1 MAEWIYRA
9 TAKRANWGATVD
21 SLTDYNFL
29 CRTAYTKPNKKT
41 GINQLVANVLE
52 VKFGDVIHIAF
63 SSDGGYEQLGSFEI
77 LDTDHPDQ
85 EGPIDHAKHGRLS
98 LFRASERSPLGQM
111 LAGTTFKRDPK
122 LGAFTGWHVR
132 EVECPEIGFI
142 PEMFPGNNALHRFT
156 PGQAAPPGSSLPGPQ
171 ALRTEPL
178 AAAPRTAGASITL
191 PKTGRFIGVDWSGA
205 AQAGQKVWAAA
216 VYCSERNPPKLEF
229 VRRPFVGFDAAG
241 VATRFANWLASEPF
255 VAAGLDFCFGVS
267 RSHLVKGLPRTG
279 PADLGRWIAE
289 NYPTPQDFKVAL
301 GREGKRVTDRKC
313 GSPFAPTNLRM
324 FRQAYWGL
332 RALAKSKLSILPW
345 DAPLAEGVVVEILP
359 AHIVKA
365 LCPNCRYKGTSSQAK
380 LERQRLLAAIIA
392 AVGITISADNEQTLL
407 NDSEGD
413 ALDAVLAAIAAA
425 AAKESGFAGVAADSA
440 TSGEGWIYSVGQ

>member
-1 MAEWIYRA
+1 
-9 TAKRANWGATVD
+9 
-21 SLTDYNFL
+21 
-29 CRTAYTKPNKKT
+29 
-41 GINQLVANVLE
+41 
-52 VKFGDVIHIAF
+52 
-63 SSDGGYEQLGSFEI
+63 
-77 LDTDHPDQ
+77 
-85 EGPIDHAKHGRLS
+85 
-98 LFRASERSPLGQM
+98 M
-111 LAGTTFKRDPK
+111 LAGTTYKRDPK
-122 LGAFTGWHVR
+122 FGVFTGWHVR
-132 EVECPEIGFI
+132 EVEGREIAFI
-142 PEMFPGNNALHRFT
+142 PEMFPGRSALHQFT
-156 PGQAAPPGSSLPGPQ
+156 SEQAAPPGSLLPGPR

-178 AAAPRTAGASITL
+178 AAAPRTAGTSITL
-191 PKTGRFIGVDWSGA
+191 PRTGRFIGVDWSGA
-205 AQAGQKVWAAA
+205 SQAGRKVWAAA
-216 VYCSERNPPKLEF
+216 VYCSEKNPPKLEF

-241 VATRFANWLASEPF
+241 VATQFANWLASEPF

-267 RSHLVKGLPRTG
+267 RNHLVNSLPRTG

-289 NYPTPQDFKVAL
+289 NYPTPQDFKAAL
-301 GREGKRVTDRKC
+301 GREDKRVTDRKC

-332 RALAKSKLSILPW
+332 RALAKSKLPILPW
-345 DAPLAEGVVVEILP
+345 GAPLAEGVVVEILP

-413 ALDAVLAAIAAA
+413 ALDAVLAAMAAA

>member
-9 TAKRANWGATVD
+9 AANRADWGTTVD
-21 SLTDYNFL
+21 CLTDYNFF
-29 CRTAYTKPNKKT
+29 CRTAYTKPNKTT
-41 GINQLVANVLE
+41 GINQLVASVLE
-52 VKFGDVIHIAF
+52 VKPGDVIHVAF
-63 SSDGGYEQLGSFEI
+63 SSGGVYEGLGSFEI

-85 EGPIDHAKHGRLS
+85 EGPVDHAEHGRLS
-98 LFRASERSPLGQM
+98 LFRVSERSPLGQM

-132 EVECPEIGFI
+132 EVEGPEIAFV
-142 PEMFPGNNALHRFT
+142 PEMFPGQGAIRRFR
-156 PGQAAPPGSSLPGPQ
+156 PAPAAPPGSSSPGPQ
-171 ALRTEPL
+171 PLPTEPL
-178 AAAPRTAGASITL
+178 AVAPPTAGASITL

-289 NYPTPQDFKVAL
+289 NYPTPQDFKAAL
-301 GREGKRVTDRKC
+301 GREDKRVTDRKC

-332 RALAKSKLSILPW
+332 RALAKSKGRNYRIPS
-345 DAPLAEGVVVEILP
+345 PL
-359 AHIVKA
+359 
-365 LCPNCRYKGTSSQAK
+365 
-380 LERQRLLAAIIA
+380 
-392 AVGITISADNEQTLL
+392 
-407 NDSEGD
+407 
-413 ALDAVLAAIAAA
+413 
-425 AAKESGFAGVAADSA
+425 
-440 TSGEGWIYSVGQ
+440 

>member
-1 MAEWIYRA
+1 
-9 TAKRANWGATVD
+9 
-21 SLTDYNFL
+21 
-29 CRTAYTKPNKKT
+29 
-41 GINQLVANVLE
+41 
-52 VKFGDVIHIAF
+52 
-63 SSDGGYEQLGSFEI
+63 
-77 LDTDHPDQ
+77 
-85 EGPIDHAKHGRLS
+85 
-98 LFRASERSPLGQM
+98 
-111 LAGTTFKRDPK
+111 
-122 LGAFTGWHVR
+122 
-132 EVECPEIGFI
+132 
-142 PEMFPGNNALHRFT
+142 
-156 PGQAAPPGSSLPGPQ
+156 
-171 ALRTEPL
+171 
-178 AAAPRTAGASITL
+178 
-191 PKTGRFIGVDWSGA
+191 VDWSGA

-216 VYCSERNPPKLEF
+216 VHCSERNPPKLEF

-289 NYPTPQDFKVAL
+289 NYPTPQNFKAAL
-301 GREGKRVTDRKC
+301 GREDKRVTDRKC

-332 RALAKSKLSILPW
+332 RALAKSKLPILPW
-345 DAPLAEGVVVEILP
+345 GAPLAEGVVVEILP

-365 LCPNCRYKGTSSQAK
+365 LCPNCRYKGTSSQAN

-413 ALDAVLAAIAAA
+413 A
-425 AAKESGFAGVAADSA
+425 
-440 TSGEGWIYSVGQ
+440 